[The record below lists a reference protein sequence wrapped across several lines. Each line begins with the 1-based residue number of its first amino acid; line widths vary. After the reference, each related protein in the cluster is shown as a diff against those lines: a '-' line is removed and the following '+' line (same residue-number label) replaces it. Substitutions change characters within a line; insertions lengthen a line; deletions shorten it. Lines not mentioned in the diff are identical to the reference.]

1 VAAMSVAQLAAKVQN
16 DPALAA
22 KLKEDPEGTLSA
34 QAAAYVSDKQVYRM
48 AIGGLIAVILLVV
61 IGGFITELWAVG
73 ANQPKKA
80 LPDGLL
86 ALGTTALGVLGGL
99 FISSPT
105 DK

>member
-1 VAAMSVAQLAAKVQN
+1 MAAMSVVQLAEKVQN

-22 KLKEDPEGTLSA
+22 KLKEDPHGTLAA

-61 IGGFITELWAVG
+61 IGGFVTELWTVG

>member
-1 VAAMSVAQLAAKVQN
+1 MAAMSVAQLAEKVQN
-16 DPALAA
+16 DPGLAA
-22 KLKEDPEGTLSA
+22 KLKEDPQGTLSE
-34 QAAAYVSDKQVYRM
+34 QAAAYTSDKQVYRM

-73 ANQPKKA
+73 AMQPKKA

-99 FISSPT
+99 FISSPD

>member
-1 VAAMSVAQLAAKVQN
+1 MAAMSVAQLAEKVQN
-16 DPALAA
+16 DPGLAA
-22 KLKEDPEGTLSA
+22 KLKDDPH
-34 QAAAYVSDKQVYRM
+34 
-48 AIGGLIAVILLVV
+48 LLVV

-86 ALGTTALGVLGGL
+86 ALGTTAPGVLGGL
-99 FISSPT
+99 FISSPN

>member
-1 VAAMSVAQLAAKVQN
+1 MAAMSVGQLAEKVQN
-16 DPALAA
+16 DPDLAA
-22 KLKEDPEGTLSA
+22 KLKEDPHGTLLA
-34 QAAAYVSDKQVYRM
+34 QAAYVSDKQVYRM

-61 IGGFITELWAVG
+61 IGGFIAELWTVG

-99 FISSPT
+99 FISSPN